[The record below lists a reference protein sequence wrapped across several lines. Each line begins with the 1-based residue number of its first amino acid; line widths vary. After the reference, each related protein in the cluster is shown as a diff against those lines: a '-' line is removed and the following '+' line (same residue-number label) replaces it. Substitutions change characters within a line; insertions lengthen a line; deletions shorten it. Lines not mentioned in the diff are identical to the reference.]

1 MTCYE
6 CKQPIEPTRAI
17 ENLEN
22 GLHSCEPCVEEG
34 IRHGTIID
42 GNAN

>member
-6 CKQPIEPTRAI
+6 CKKPIEPGKAI
-17 ENLEN
+17 ENLDN
-22 GLHSCEPCVEEG
+22 GSHICVPCVEEG
-34 IRHGTIID
+34 IRLGTIID